1 MASLLKGFYY
11 NSRTASAFYNTISI
25 GTNGSLAQF
34 IDALGRVGFGTGRQ
48 ELNAQVTVSG
58 SAENPPLRLIGLSQ
72 STEQKFLVIDA
83 TGNIKYRTDVITGI
97 TVTNNVITTTNS
109 EGQIITFTVNA
120 ITGGTFANDTITVQG
135 SGTIGNITGIK
146 TLYNTDG
153 TLSGNRVVDTQ
164 TFSMTFSGSNA
175 NLFKI
180 VYTGNTSTDKVLQT
194 ANGESTNF
202 YVTANGDLSATSKSF
217 LIPNKLKPGYML
229 RHGSLEGPEH
239 GVYHRGKLNGS
250 GIIDLP
256 EYWVWLVD
264 ENTITV
270 QITPIGEFQKYV
282 IKSISTTQI
291 EISNLDGTDNLN
303 CFYIIH
309 GERKDIDKMIVD
321 EKI

>member
-1 MASLLKGFYY
+1 
-11 NSRTASAFYNTISI
+11 
-25 GTNGSLAQF
+25 
-34 IDALGRVGFGTGRQ
+34 
-48 ELNAQVTVSG
+48 
-58 SAENPPLRLIGLSQ
+58 
-72 STEQKFLVIDA
+72 
-83 TGNIKYRTDVITGI
+83 
-97 TVTNNVITTTNS
+97 
-109 EGQIITFTVNA
+109 
-120 ITGGTFANDTITVQG
+120 
-135 SGTIGNITGIK
+135 
-146 TLYNTDG
+146 
-153 TLSGNRVVDTQ
+153 LSGNRVVNTQ

-180 VYTGNTSTDKVLQT
+180 VYTGNTPTDKVLQT
-194 ANGESTNF
+194 VSGVSTNF

-239 GVYHRGKLNGS
+239 GVYHRGKLSGL
-250 GIIDLP
+250 GIIELP
-256 EYWVWLVD
+256 EYWEWLVD
-264 ENTITV
+264 EDTITV

-291 EISNLDGTDNLN
+291 EISNLDGIDNVN